1 MEFADTITTFEGLRE
16 VLPQPH
22 PLVADKEV
30 THLDEHCRSF
40 IERSPFVLIASTD
53 GSGRIDVSP
62 KGDPAGFVRVLDDR
76 TVAIPDR
83 PGNKRA
89 DTFVNVLQHP
99 HVGLIFLIPGTKTT
113 LRVRG
118 RARIVRDGSL
128 LESMAIGE
136 RVPQLA
142 LVIDVAEALFHC
154 SKCIIRSKLWNSDL
168 AVADDETLLARAMK
182 DQTDP
187 PREGAWHFV
196 LRTVTLGARHRTQRG
211 EVHTAGGGSAFLAD
225 EGNPA

>member
-62 KGDPAGFVRVLDDR
+62 KGDPAGFVRVLDDH
-76 TVAIPDR
+76 TLAIPDR

-118 RARIVRDGSL
+118 RARIVRDESL
-128 LESMAIGE
+128 LESMAISE

-142 LVIDVAEALFHC
+142 LVVDVAEALFHC

-196 LRTVTLGARHRTQRG
+196 LRTVTLAPMAPGGAVLG
-211 EVHTAGGGSAFLAD
+211 A
-225 EGNPA
+225 